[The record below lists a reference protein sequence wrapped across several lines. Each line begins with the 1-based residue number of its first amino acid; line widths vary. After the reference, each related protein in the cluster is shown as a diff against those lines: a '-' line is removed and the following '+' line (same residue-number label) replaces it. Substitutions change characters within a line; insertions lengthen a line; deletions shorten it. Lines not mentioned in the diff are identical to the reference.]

1 MWRRFL
7 AFIDVLAAAL
17 VLRKAPVA
25 SRHTLSL
32 SLLLSKITIHHAQ
45 VNIDFFL
52 LKINEITKSIML
64 HSLKQHFERDGR
76 LQANAYPEMIFAG
89 LQLFCAAPCIMIV
102 ILQL

>member
-25 SRHTLSL
+25 SRHTH

-45 VNIDFFL
+45 VNIDFFV